1 MAGKQIFDYFCEKIV
16 IWFRRNIVKRLI
28 EKLYDALAPMPD
40 EGERNAIVR
49 AICCDMLGISATAYY
64 LKEEVTLSPDR
75 EAQLERIM
83 ARLKKGEPLQYI
95 EGRAPFCG
103 MDFVVDS
110 NVLIP
115 RPETAELVGW
125 VAGDFCLR
133 QPKILDLGTGSG
145 CIAVSLSRMLPQ
157 ATVEACDISDGALA
171 IARENSRRNKADVKF
186 FSFDILQNE
195 PALPHTYDVL
205 VSNPPYIKQSE
216 AADMEHHVTGWE
228 PHLALF
234 VPDDD
239 ALRFYRAIAEIG
251 QTAALSPGGCIYV
264 EINQAL
270 AAETVALFEAYGY
283 KDVALRKDIYGND
296 RMIKCVKNSEF

>member
-1 MAGKQIFDYFCEKIV
+1 MS
-16 IWFRRNIVKRLI
+16 
-28 EKLYDALAPMPD
+28 D

-49 AICCDMLGISATAYY
+49 AICCDMLGITASTYY

-75 EAQLERIM
+75 EALLERIM

-95 EGRAPFCG
+95 EGRASFCG

-125 VAGDFCLR
+125 VAGDFRLR

-145 CIAVSLSRMLPQ
+145 CIAISLSKMLPH

-171 IARENSRRNKADVKF
+171 IARENSRRNKTDVRF
-186 FSFDILQNE
+186 FPFDMLQKE
-195 PALPHTYDVL
+195 PALLGSYDVL

-216 AADMEHHVTGWE
+216 APDMELHVTGWE

-251 QTAALSPGGCIYV
+251 QTDALSLGGSVYV

-270 AAETVALFEAYGY
+270 GKETIALFQNYGY
-283 KDVALRKDIYGND
+283 KDVSLRKDIFGND
-296 RMIKCVKNSEF
+296 RMVKGVKSSEL

>member
-1 MAGKQIFDYFCEKIV
+1 
-16 IWFRRNIVKRLI
+16 VKRLI
-28 EKLYDALAPMPD
+28 EKLNKTLAPMSD

-49 AICCDMLGISATAYY
+49 AICCDMLGIAASTYY

-75 EAQLERIM
+75 EALLERIM

-95 EGRAPFCG
+95 EGRASFCG
-103 MDFVVDS
+103 MDFIVDA

-125 VAGDFCLR
+125 VAGDFRLR

-145 CIAVSLSRMLPQ
+145 CIAISLSKMLPH

-171 IARENSRRNKADVKF
+171 IARENSRRNKADVRF
-186 FSFDILQNE
+186 FPFDMLQKE
-195 PALPHTYDVL
+195 PALLGSYDVL

-216 AADMEHHVTGWE
+216 AADMELHVTGWE

-251 QTAALSPGGCIYV
+251 QTDALSLGGSVYV

-270 AAETVALFEAYGY
+270 GKETIALFQNYGY
-283 KDVALRKDIYGND
+283 EDVSLRKDIFGND
-296 RMIKCVKNSEF
+296 RMVKGVKSSEL

>member
-16 IWFRRNIVKRLI
+16 IWFRQNIVKRLI

-145 CIAVSLSRMLPQ
+145 CIAISLSKMLPH

-270 AAETVALFEAYGY
+270 GKETVALFEAYGY

-296 RMIKCVKNSEF
+296 RMVKGVKSSEL